1 MEDIIIYTS
10 ERLRT
15 TPKTASVAESISAAL
30 SKLNVEHRELSN
42 TQNYW
47 CRDYMPVMFFS
58 DGTYSKFRYNPD
70 YLVEYKTYQ
79 KTITNQDEVCKGL
92 HLFRDIQLI
101 HNNLFVR

>member
-1 MEDIIIYTS
+1 
-10 ERLRT
+10 
-15 TPKTASVAESISAAL
+15 
-30 SKLNVEHRELSN
+30 
-42 TQNYW
+42 
-47 CRDYMPVMFFS
+47 MFFS